1 MFDLE
6 NTNDTGFIT
15 LLRVKKG
22 DMYLHSHQYNPK
34 QCSEINIETQGWPDK
49 EFWSSCTAPYC
60 TRNFWKIEKIVTN
73 EIMIQRK
80 MGKDQQGY

>member
-1 MFDLE
+1 MVLRLILKRKVNRIKSFDP
-6 NTNDTGFIT
+6 
-15 LLRVKKG
+15 
-22 DMYLHSHQYNPK
+22 HAQP
-34 QCSEINIETQGWPDK
+34 P
-49 EFWSSCTAPYC
+49 